1 MANNDGYAVIV
12 AEDLVF
18 SQKTVINGG
27 FLAYKLTIKP
37 YD

>member
-18 SQKTVINGG
+18 SQKPSSMAGFWRIN
-27 FLAYKLTIKP
+27 
-37 YD
+37 